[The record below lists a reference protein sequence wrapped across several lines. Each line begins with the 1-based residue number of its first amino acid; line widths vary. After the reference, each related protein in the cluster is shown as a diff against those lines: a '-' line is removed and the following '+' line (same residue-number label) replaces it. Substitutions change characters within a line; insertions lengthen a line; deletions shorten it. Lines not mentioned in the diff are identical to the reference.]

1 MNESEIRPAHDVK
14 PGTLSDKGPEGNPFA
29 VEPTARRQMLL
40 EIVVDNSGSMN
51 GQKIAAVNEVMK
63 DISQFVGDFSVSN
76 PDAEIK
82 MNVLIFS
89 DGARWMYPDPVS
101 ADQFKWVDLTAG
113 GGTDFAA
120 ASVELER
127 RFHRSADM
135 GNPAGNYAPSVILLT
150 DGEFNYGWEEMFDK
164 TLLRNKWYG
173 IALKRAVAI
182 GNDAVTE
189 SLAKVTGS
197 IERVITVHN
206 LEALKEVLRLTT
218 KGIST
223 IGSTSA
229 LTGSG
234 SKDDQLTAAI
244 KDGVDDVDGANM
256 ASDPVAHIEDEW
268 D

>member
-1 MNESEIRPAHDVK
+1 MNESEIRPAQDVK
-14 PGTLSDKGPEGNPFA
+14 PGTRSDKGPEVNPFA
-29 VEPTARRQMLL
+29 VGPTARRQMLL
-40 EIVVDNSGSMN
+40 YIITDKSGSMGGN
-51 GQKIAAVNEVMK
+51 KIAAVNEVMR
-63 DISQFVGDFSVSN
+63 DISQYVGEFSLSN
-76 PDAEIK
+76 SDAEIK
-82 MNVLIFS
+82 INALTFS

-127 RFHRSADM
+127 RLHRSADM
-135 GNPAGNYAPSVILLT
+135 GNPAGNYAPGVILLT

-164 TLLRNKWYG
+164 TLLKNKWYD

-182 GNDAVTE
+182 GNDAEKE

-197 IERVITVHN
+197 IERVLTVHN

-218 KGIST
+218 KGLST
-223 IGSTSA
+223 IGSTSS

-234 SKDDQLTAAI
+234 SKDDQLTAVI